1 MSPPRIVSIKFLVND
16 AIVLVGIDELLV
28 VDVDDDNDENNN
40 DGKSPSLV
48 AEGSLIVI
56 Q

>member
-1 MSPPRIVSIKFLVND
+1 MSPPRIVSIKFLVKD
-16 AIVLVGIDELLV
+16 DILLVGIDELLV
-28 VDVDDDNDENNN
+28 VDVDNDDDENSN

-48 AEGSLIVI
+48 AEGSLIVM